1 MTLAVITV
9 KRRLPWYT
17 GFVAIEEVKMREMM
31 QKALSALN
39 QRKASQAAEARR
51 RAHHAASQT
60 ASSEEWG
67 MSPEDALRANTVA
80 RYK

>member
-1 MTLAVITV
+1 
-9 KRRLPWYT
+9 
-17 GFVAIEEVKMREMM
+17 MREIM
-31 QKALSALN
+31 QKALSALS
-39 QRKASQAAEARR
+39 QRKASQAAQARR
-51 RAHHAASQT
+51 RSDQTASPS